1 MMHKCQCAI
10 PAFDGLLPEPHNR
23 SILALLYTCASWHAL
38 AKLRMHTDDTLDLL
52 DAATVLLGK
61 QLRHFEKYT
70 CAAFDTYELKREA
83 ERRQRQQLR
92 NLAGNGEAT
101 ASTPQTARRR
111 KTFNLKTYKLHALG
125 DYSTCIRRFGTT
137 DSYSTEPVSERI
149 LMVSSAM

>member
-1 MMHKCQCAI
+1 
-10 PAFDGLLPEPHNR
+10 
-23 SILALLYTCASWHAL
+23 
-38 AKLRMHTDDTLDLL
+38 MHTDDTLNLL

-92 NLAGNGEAT
+92 GLAGNGEAT
-101 ASTPQTARRR
+101 VPTVPTPQTARRR

-125 DYSTCIRRFGTT
+125 DYSTCIRNFGTT